1 MNKSLLVMLF
11 ILLLS
16 LMNTVIAQTDTKKF
30 LNAKQIA
37 TVRISA
43 ITARGNLSRLQTE
56 LHAGLDAGLTV
67 NQIKEAIVHLYA
79 YAGFPR
85 SIRGLQTFMSILDE
99 RSARG
104 INDQAGPESTPVNDQ
119 LTKYER
125 GKATLEQLT
134 GIRESGPK
142 TGYAAFSPII
152 EVFLKEH
159 LFADIFE
166 RDILSFAERELVTI
180 SVLSSIGRSEPMLR
194 SHFNICLNVGLSP
207 AQLQQFV
214 NVIKLSLGKKEAK
227 SAQIVLDELLKS
239 KEVDTKR

>member
-1 MNKSLLVMLF
+1 MLF
-11 ILLLS
+11 ILLFS

-43 ITARGNLSRLQTE
+43 ITARGDLSRLQTE

-85 SIRGLQTFMSILDE
+85 SIRGLQTFMSVLDE
-99 RSARG
+99 RSARS

-180 SVLSSIGRSEPMLR
+180 SVLSSIGGAEPMLR
-194 SHFNICLNVGLSP
+194 SHFNICLNAGLSP

>member
-1 MNKSLLVMLF
+1 MLF
-11 ILLLS
+11 ILLFS

-43 ITARGNLSRLQTE
+43 ITARGDLSRLQTE

-180 SVLSSIGRSEPMLR
+180 SVLSSIGGAEPMLR
-194 SHFNICLNVGLSP
+194 SHFNICLNAGLSP